1 VKGAFTGATTD
12 RKGAATQAHGGTLF
26 LDEIGEMD
34 IALQSKMLRFLQDKS
49 VRRVGDDVARP
60 VDVRIVCAT
69 NRDKTLQPLDNPF
82 GPRLSPIWIKRR
94 AAIAAR

>member
-60 VDVRIVCAT
+60 VDVRIVCDPAT
-69 NRDKTLQPLDNPF
+69 PRQPVRPEVVTHMD
-82 GPRLSPIWIKRR
+82 
-94 AAIAAR
+94 